1 MKTHVYSWRLTSGKK
16 ARLEKVA
23 RRRKM
28 PLAKVLEVATDEWL
42 ARNEHNTADEAEQKR
57 LHAIAQRLIGT
68 ISSGNP
74 NGSERISEAVGE
86 LLAEKYG
93 RR

>member
-28 PLAKVLEVATDEWL
+28 PLAKVIDVATDEWL
-42 ARNEHNTADEAEQKR
+42 ARNEHDTADKVEQKR
-57 LHAIAQRLIGT
+57 LHAIAERLIGT

-74 NGSERISEAVGE
+74 SGSEQVSEGMGE